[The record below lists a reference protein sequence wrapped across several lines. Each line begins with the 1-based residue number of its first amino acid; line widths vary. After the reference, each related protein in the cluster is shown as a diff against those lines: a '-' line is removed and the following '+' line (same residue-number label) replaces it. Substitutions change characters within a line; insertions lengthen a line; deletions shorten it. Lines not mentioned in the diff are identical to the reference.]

1 MPNRQPWLGF
11 FVSRRA
17 TPRAVVMAYDIARAL
32 RDAGVAVAGGFDAPV
47 ERDCLTFLLRG
58 SQPVLV
64 MPARPLERFRPPAA
78 WTTAIADGRL
88 HLESPFHADER
99 GSPLANARRRNIA
112 LAERASAVL
121 IAHAH
126 PGGGVERLA
135 LDLLAQRRKAVYT
148 LDLPE
153 HHPLITAGA
162 RPLHPDKV
170 PIDLEY

>member
-1 MPNRQPWLGF
+1 
-11 FVSRRA
+11 
-17 TPRAVVMAYDIARAL
+17 MAYDVARAL
-32 RDAGVAVAGGFDAPV
+32 RDAGVGVAGGFDAPV
-47 ERDCLTFLLRG
+47 ERDCLNFLLRG
-58 SQPVLV
+58 RQPVLV

-78 WTTAIADGRL
+78 WATAMADGRL
-88 HLESPFHADER
+88 RLESPFHADER

-135 LDLLAQRRKAVYT
+135 LDLLHRRTKPIYT

-153 HHPLITAGA
+153 HHALIAAGA
-162 RPLHPDKV
+162 RAITPETIPEQLADYRTLPNGR
-170 PIDLEY
+170 